1 MSVQSQ
7 GGLAE
12 RLGLAPLSLPP
23 LSAVMAEWRRDRF
36 LFLAVAAYLLVAIG
50 LAFALGKAGHLL
62 AVTHALVMLRLAV
75 VLTFVAIVVV
85 EVPRAIAAAPAAP
98 LSQLAAQVARRATP
112 RLVSGVTL
120 FAAVAVFYGAFATVK
135 TLLPSI
141 APFTM
146 DTWAAN
152 VDRALH
158 GGHDP
163 WTLLQPIMGHHL
175 VTRAVQM
182 VYLPG
187 WLGSMGALTL
197 VLACARR
204 FDHLRAR
211 FFWTFFG
218 SWILLGNIAA
228 AAVMTGGPVYFGRLT
243 GDTERFA
250 PLLAYHEFSRGMVH
264 SSADI
269 QDLLWSAHLSNFA
282 GLGTG
287 ISAFPSMH
295 VAMAVLF
302 FLVARH
308 LHRGLGVAYGVM
320 AVVVMATSVHLG
332 WHYAIDG
339 YASALV
345 VAGLWWLT
353 GRARGR
359 AQPT

>member
-7 GGLAE
+7 DGVAE
-12 RLGLAPLSLPP
+12 RLARVRLSLPA
-23 LSAVMAEWRRDRF
+23 LSAVMHELRRDRA
-36 LFLAVAAYLLVAIG
+36 LFLAVAVYLLVAIG
-50 LAFALGKAGHLL
+50 LAVSLGKPGHLL
-62 AVTHALVMLRLAV
+62 AVTHALVLLRLAV
-75 VLTFVAIVVV
+75 VAAFVAIVVV
-85 EVPRAIAAAPAAP
+85 EVPRAIVAAPGAP
-98 LSQLAAQVARRATP
+98 LAQLAAQVGRRLTP
-112 RLVSGVTL
+112 RLVSGAAL
-120 FAAVAVFYGAFATVK
+120 FAAVSVFYGAFATVK
-135 TLLPSI
+135 TLLPNL
-141 APFTM
+141 APFSM

-152 VDRALH
+152 VDAALH

-163 WTLLQPIMGHHL
+163 WTLLQPIMGHHV

-182 VYLPG
+182 LYLPG
-187 WLGSMGALTL
+187 WLGSLGVLTL

-264 SSADI
+264 SSVDTQDI
-269 QDLLWSAHLSNFA
+269 LWSAYLNHGA
-282 GLGTG
+282 GLGGG

-295 VAMAVLF
+295 VAMAMLF

-308 LHRGLGVAYGVM
+308 LHRGLGVAYGVV
-320 AVVVMATSVHLG
+320 AVVIMAASVHLG

-339 YASALV
+339 YASALA
-345 VAGLWWLT
+345 VAALWWLT
-353 GRARGR
+353 GRMLRRPEAC
-359 AQPT
+359 